1 MPTSP
6 TTHPNPLL
14 CRPVRVYTPSLA
26 EGLASMEGWDARDGL
41 AQDEG
46 VDLG

>member
-1 MPTSP
+1 MRN
-6 TTHPNPLL
+6 TTALPYHPLI
-14 CRPVRVYTPSLA
+14 PSLA
-26 EGLASMEGWDARDGL
+26 EGLAGMEGGDARDGL